1 MFLAGSLSLD
11 FSSPK
16 VMGILNVTPDSFS
29 DGGRFTEVEK
39 SVFHAETMISQ
50 GAEIIDIGGESTRP
64 GSEGVS
70 VEEELRRVIPVI
82 SAIKEQFSSI
92 PISVDTTKCE
102 VARQALEL
110 GVHFINDISGLRFE
124 PRLAD
129 LCAEFDAPLILMH
142 SIGNPKTMQ
151 VQPTYKNV
159 VEEVYEFLARQSD
172 FAQKKGVSKI
182 IVDPGLGFGKTLEHN
197 IELVRNLNRFSDLGF
212 PILVGASRKSMIG
225 QILGGIPS
233 EKRVIGTVAVHYECL
248 IRGATI
254 LRVHDVKESSDSIRI
269 FQAIN
274 PITP

>member
-1 MFLAGSLSLD
+1 MFLAGNLSLD

-29 DGGRFTEVEK
+29 DGGKFTEVEK

-64 GSEGVS
+64 GSEGVP

-82 SAIKEQFSSI
+82 SAIKERFPTI
-92 PISVDTTKCE
+92 PISVDTTKFE
-102 VARQALEL
+102 VARSALEL

-151 VQPTYKNV
+151 VQPNYENV

-225 QILGGIPS
+225 QILGGVPP
-233 EKRVIGTVAVHYECL
+233 EKRVTGTVAVHYECL